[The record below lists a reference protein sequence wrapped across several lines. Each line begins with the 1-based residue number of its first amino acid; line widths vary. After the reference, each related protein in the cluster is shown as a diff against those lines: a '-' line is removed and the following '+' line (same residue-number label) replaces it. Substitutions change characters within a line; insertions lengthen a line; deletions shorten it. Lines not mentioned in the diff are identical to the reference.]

1 MDAPDIAAITKIVKM
16 VGTEFK
22 AMPDEDISFWIGL
35 QAPVISQKKFG
46 ADYNLAVALLVCH
59 AMKMAG
65 NGDSSLGTIA
75 NTGRLA
81 SVSEGGV
88 SMSYSGV
95 VNGEKIVR
103 DVAQEMGCEVKLS
116 PKAKMIDF
124 KNFAFVGTGK
134 TLIGR
139 LCDRSKLR
147 WSVQN
152 GIIQICALDEP
163 LTMAAYVLSA
173 DSGMIGS
180 PKPFFESASTSSKSS
195 TSKNASSNTTKRKA
209 KKGIEVTYCL
219 NGHIQIDDYVKVE
232 SREDKGN
239 YRASKIRF
247 IGDTEGDDWQCV
259 GQFVEVK

>member
-1 MDAPDIAAITKIVKM
+1 M
-16 VGTEFK
+16 
-22 AMPDEDISFWIGL
+22 
-35 QAPVISQKKFG
+35 
-46 ADYNLAVALLVCH
+46 
-59 AMKMAG
+59 
-65 NGDSSLGTIA
+65 
-75 NTGRLA
+75 
-81 SVSEGGV
+81 
-88 SMSYSGV
+88 
-95 VNGEKIVR
+95 NGEKIVR

-152 GIIQICALDEP
+152 GIVQICALDEP

-232 SREDKGN
+232 SREYKGN

-247 IGDTEGDDWQCV
+247 TGDTEGDDWQCV

>member
-88 SMSYSGV
+88 SIS
-95 VNGEKIVR
+95 
-103 DVAQEMGCEVKLS
+103 
-116 PKAKMIDF
+116 
-124 KNFAFVGTGK
+124 FATSTAGATG
-134 TLIGR
+134 
-139 LCDRSKLR
+139 DAEY
-147 WSVQN
+147 Q
-152 GIIQICALDEP
+152 
-163 LTMAAYVLSA
+163 LTS
-173 DSGMIGS
+173 
-180 PKPFFESASTSSKSS
+180 
-195 TSKNASSNTTKRKA
+195 
-209 KKGIEVTYCL
+209 YCL
-219 NGHIQIDDYVKVE
+219 QFISIRNRHIVPIM
-232 SREDKGN
+232 
-239 YRASKIRF
+239 IR
-247 IGDTEGDDWQCV
+247 
-259 GQFVEVK
+259 

>member
-88 SMSYSGV
+88 S
-95 VNGEKIVR
+95 K
-103 DVAQEMGCEVKLS
+103 
-116 PKAKMIDF
+116 
-124 KNFAFVGTGK
+124 
-134 TLIGR
+134 
-139 LCDRSKLR
+139 
-147 WSVQN
+147 
-152 GIIQICALDEP
+152 
-163 LTMAAYVLSA
+163 
-173 DSGMIGS
+173 
-180 PKPFFESASTSSKSS
+180 
-195 TSKNASSNTTKRKA
+195 
-209 KKGIEVTYCL
+209 
-219 NGHIQIDDYVKVE
+219 
-232 SREDKGN
+232 
-239 YRASKIRF
+239 
-247 IGDTEGDDWQCV
+247 
-259 GQFVEVK
+259 